1 MERES
6 APPAPSSV
14 MDQATR
20 VVRESTPLEMV
31 LKFLQAPGQVL
42 LVQGPPGSG
51 KTTFALEVLS
61 RMEDT
66 HKIYASSRVS
76 PTSLRIQFPWIDE
89 VVDAMSGRTAR
100 ATWIDELHDLRRVEP
115 DTIFNQILRLKH
127 SKQRALL
134 VVDSWEGAVRN
145 TNQDGR
151 RMLESAILSELDES
165 KVSVIVVTEDSKHI
179 TELGY
184 LVDGIATLEQSEL
197 DGRRIRT
204 ITLNKLRGLK
214 APVKHGI
221 FSLDKG
227 RFSVVTENGIQ
238 DRTTQTSKILEP
250 VSHPPGAF
258 SIGGHDLDRVMGGS
272 ISKGSFL
279 LADFESSV
287 SPMDIRGILNMV
299 RANFVNQGGG
309 CFIVP
314 TGAFSSDTVAESL
327 SKYTGWEAIEK
338 RVRIVDYN
346 PALPPKKWR
355 ILLRGKL
362 SEDIKTFMH
371 SWQEL
376 HLVSSDLMLN
386 ADLDKVARMYGE
398 EWALPE
404 FSDMG
409 AGIKDSGALYIAVAS
424 RETKLRD
431 ESLRSA
437 DYHLKVR
444 NVDGSLV
451 LYGVKPF
458 TSIYGVSLNFD
469 LGYPSLKLIE
479 IV

>member
-1 MERES
+1 
-6 APPAPSSV
+6 
-14 MDQATR
+14 
-20 VVRESTPLEMV
+20 
-31 LKFLQAPGQVL
+31 
-42 LVQGPPGSG
+42 
-51 KTTFALEVLS
+51 
-61 RMEDT
+61 
-66 HKIYASSRVS
+66 
-76 PTSLRIQFPWIDE
+76 
-89 VVDAMSGRTAR
+89 MSGRSAR

-145 TNQDGR
+145 TNQEGR
-151 RMLESAILSELDES
+151 RMLESAVLSELDES
-165 KVSVIVVTEDSKHI
+165 KISVIVVTEDSKHT

-184 LVDGIATLEQSEL
+184 LVDGIATLDQSEL

-227 RFSVVTENGIQ
+227 RFNVLPENGVHNGT
-238 DRTTQTSKILEP
+238 RQTSKIMEP
-250 VSHPPGAF
+250 INHPPGAF
-258 SIGGHDLDRVMGGS
+258 SIGGRDLDRVLGGS
-272 ISKGSFL
+272 IPKGSFL
-279 LADFESSV
+279 LADFDSSV
-287 SPMDIRGILNMV
+287 PPLDIRGILNMV
-299 RANFVNQGGG
+299 RANFVNQGGA

-327 SKYTGWEAIEK
+327 SSYTGWEAIEK
-338 RVRIVDYN
+338 RVRIMEYN

-355 ILLRGKL
+355 TQLKGKL
-362 SEDIKTFMH
+362 SEDVKTFMH

-376 HLVSSDLMLN
+376 RSISSDVMLN
-386 ADLDKVARMYGE
+386 VDLDKVAQMYGE

-409 AGIKDSGALYIAVAS
+409 AGIKESGALYLGVAS
-424 RETKLRD
+424 RDTKLRD

-437 DYHLKVR
+437 DYHLKLR
-444 NVDGSLV
+444 SVDGSLV

-458 TSIYGVSLNFD
+458 TPVYGVSLNFD

-479 IV
+479 VV